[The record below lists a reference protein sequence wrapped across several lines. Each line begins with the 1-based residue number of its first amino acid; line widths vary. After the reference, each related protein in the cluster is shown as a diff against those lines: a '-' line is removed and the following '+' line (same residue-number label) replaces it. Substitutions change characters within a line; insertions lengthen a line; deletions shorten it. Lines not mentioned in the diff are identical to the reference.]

1 MFGNGTMPQKRVRTT
16 DGNKLRE
23 RAIASLGT
31 SGQTKGYDMKK
42 LIIAVVLAAT
52 AAPAL
57 AQNMTYYLVRQWF
70 DRGNL
75 FCQYQNGT
83 VLNIGVGVC
92 PLSIRG

>member
-1 MFGNGTMPQKRVRTT
+1 
-16 DGNKLRE
+16 
-23 RAIASLGT
+23 
-31 SGQTKGYDMKK
+31 MKK
-42 LIIAVVLAAT
+42 LIIAAVLAAT

-57 AQNMTYYLVRQWF
+57 AQMQYFLVRQWY